1 LEKLEMK
8 KTLVALAALAS
19 VTAFA
24 QSSVTLTGAVDVGIQ
39 SNDYKGNK
47 ISGINNNG
55 SATSTIGFVVN
66 EDLGGGLKAF
76 ASLNSDFNPVS
87 TNANRGSASVL
98 ASAQNSSAG
107 TFLNSQ
113 QRAGLTG
120 GFGSIMMGVVN
131 NASLDANGTGQPF
144 GTAIGSGYG
153 SVIKTQAGVLA
164 STESVVRFDNSLR
177 YDTPSVNGF
186 TGTAYYAAKQTAS
199 SNVLTYSTTFGANDR
214 AGVQEMALKYAQG
227 PLNAIYVRQ
236 QIDYVGVTTPG
247 AVNYTSVTSGF
258 PTAVAGTAL
267 TPKVTLGTLA
277 ANYNVGAFTVGFTT
291 QTNKDDLATTAV
303 NTKANLLSA
312 KYVVGPHMFG
322 ATTGALTNSV
332 TAKKST
338 FTGAGYNYALSKTSR
353 LYLQTETLA
362 DDGSTVA
369 AVTGFTEVG
378 TKRTRTGMGVVV
390 GF

>member
-1 LEKLEMK
+1 M
-8 KTLVALAALAS
+8 S
-19 VTAFA
+19 AFA
-24 QSSVTLTGAVDVGIQ
+24 QSSVTLTGVVDVGFQ

-47 ISGINNNG
+47 VSGINNNG
-55 SATSTIGFVVN
+55 SATSTLGFVVN
-66 EDLGGGLKAF
+66 EDLGGGLKAY

-87 TNANRGSASVL
+87 TQANTGSASAL
-98 ASAQNSSAG
+98 ASAQNSTAG
-107 TFLNSQ
+107 SFLNSQ
-113 QRAGLTG
+113 LRGGLTG

-153 SVIKTQAGVLA
+153 SVIKTNAGTAA
-164 STESVVRFDNSLR
+164 STASVVRYDNSLR

-186 TGTAYYAAKQTAS
+186 TGTAYYAAKQTV
-199 SNVLTYSTTFGANDR
+199 SNNTLTYSTTFGANDR
-214 AGVQEMALKYAQG
+214 SGVQELALKYAQG

-247 AVNYTSVTSGF
+247 AVDYNSATAGV

-277 ANYNVGAFTVGFTT
+277 ANYTMGPLTFGFIS

-303 NTKANLLSA
+303 NTKSNLASV

-322 ATTGALTNSV
+322 ATTGALTNSL

-338 FTGAGYNYALSKTSR
+338 FVGAGYNYALSKTSR
-353 LYLQTETLA
+353 LYLQTESLA
-362 DDGSTVA
+362 DDGGTVA
-369 AVTGFTEVG
+369 AVAQFTEVG
-378 TKRTRTGMGVVV
+378 TKRTRTGAGVVV